1 MKEIK
6 IIFLPDGK
14 AAVVEAGTTLRAAA
28 GEAGIHVSS
37 VCGGDGTCGKC
48 RVIVRQGEV
57 QTEPTGFLSPEEVA
71 QGYVLACRTQV
82 FGDLLVEVP
91 LESRWEGRALL
102 GQLDSI
108 RFGQIL
114 PCHPGARPYRD
125 EPLSQKVFLSLPE
138 PTLADHVSDWE
149 RVQRALGKEGKEG
162 EGRGGKG
169 IGFLIP
175 SASFFFPP
183 SASFPFPPLPSASL
197 RFGPEEQETPRRPG
211 RGRAGKEKA

>member
-91 LESRWEGRALL
+91 LEFRWEGRALL

-114 PCHPGARPYRD
+114 PCHPDARPYRD

-138 PTLADHVSDWE
+138 PTLTDHVSDWE
-149 RVQRALGKEGKEG
+149 RVQRALGKRDHGTTGPQTTDPESGVVSG
-162 EGRGGKG
+162 QW
-169 IGFLIP
+169 
-175 SASFFFPP
+175 SVV
-183 SASFPFPPLPSASL
+183 SL
-197 RFGPEEQETPRRPG
+197 RG
-211 RGRAGKEKA
+211 